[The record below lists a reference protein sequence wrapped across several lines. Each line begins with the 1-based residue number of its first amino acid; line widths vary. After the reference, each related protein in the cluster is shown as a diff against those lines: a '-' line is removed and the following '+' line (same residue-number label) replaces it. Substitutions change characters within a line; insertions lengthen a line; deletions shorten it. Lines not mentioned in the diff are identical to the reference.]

1 MFKPSLAKTYELPFE
16 DVYCLLAAPA
26 NMAAFAC
33 VAMLT
38 MALEPNAPTALVPAD
53 LGKTRPSMALRW
65 LHCPR
70 CGQSFAVT
78 FLRYGCPACADNI
91 TKFIES
97 RSGMGDKK
105 VYEAEEKFM
114 TEACC
119 DRTRLFEG
127 SKHPKGHRPVRKE
140 DLGHLAFMARDP
152 VQRMISHHQHFNSKM
167 PIRKFLNTDSS
178 HGCQVSMLTGDN
190 CFRHDLI
197 APKDQKVK
205 EAVRLIE
212 SHSDMPFVGIAEYW
226 NASIALF
233 HATFEGDESVRPE
246 ELENLH
252 PSHHESVDPGEDR
265 VVPKGVADPV
275 DQAVYDAA
283 LRRFR
288 ADAARHA
295 SNARRL
301 RDLQATRTRL
311 DGHKARR

>member
-1 MFKPSLAKTYELPFE
+1 MATALCA
-16 DVYCLLAAPA
+16 VAA
-26 NMAAFAC
+26 
-33 VAMLT
+33 VLT
-38 MALEPNAPTALVPAD
+38 MAMEPNAPTALVPTD

-119 DRTRLFEG
+119 DRSRLFQG
-127 SKHPKGHRPVRKE
+127 SKHPRGHMPVRKE

-152 VQRMISHHQHFNSKM
+152 VQRMMSHHQHFN
-167 PIRKFLNTDSS
+167 PRLPLRKFLNSNSS
-178 HGCQVSMLTGDN
+178 HGCQVAMLTGDN
-190 CFRHDLI
+190 CFHHELI
-197 APKDQKVK
+197 GHHDQKVK
-205 EAVRLIE
+205 DAVRLVE

-233 HATFEGDESVRPE
+233 HATFEGDESIRPE

-252 PSHHESVDPGEDR
+252 PSHHESVEPGEDR
-265 VVPKGVADPV
+265 VVPKGVADHV

-301 RDLQATRTRL
+301 RDLQAKTRL